1 MLFPTTGEIYWNGKN
16 IKKNLY
22 EFFANLTYIMDIQ
35 TSKSELTVNENIR
48 FWMKLFSSNIKS
60 KQLEGIFDLLSL
72 DKYKNTQV
80 NFLSKGEI
88 RKLELFRLVI
98 EQKKLWILDEPYVG
112 LDEST
117 YELINGTFRNHIEN
131 NGMIFFSSHHRPEL
145 QNMDTINLE
154 NYANN

>member
-1 MLFPTTGEIYWNGKN
+1 
-16 IKKNLY
+16 
-22 EFFANLTYIMDIQ
+22 
-35 TSKSELTVNENIR
+35 
-48 FWMKLFSSNIKS
+48 
-60 KQLEGIFDLLSL
+60 L
-72 DKYKNTQV
+72 DKYKNIQV

-98 EQKKLWILDEPYVG
+98 EQKKLWILDEPYDG

-117 YELINGTFRNHIEN
+117 NELINETFKNHVQKD
-131 NGMIFFSSHHRPEL
+131 GMIFFSSHHYPEL

>member
-1 MLFPTTGEIYWNGKN
+1 MY
-16 IKKNLY
+16 
-22 EFFANLTYIMDIQ
+22 AQ
-35 TSKSELTVNENIR
+35 TSNNELTVSENIK
-48 FWMKLFSSNIKS
+48 FWMKLFSSSIKP
-60 KQLEGIFDLLSL
+60 KQLEGVFDLLSL
-72 DKYKNTQV
+72 DKYKNAQV

-117 YELINGTFRNHIEN
+117 YELINETFRNHIKN
-131 NGMIFFSSHHRPEL
+131 NGMIFFSSHHYPEL